1 MAKLVKEVGETPN
14 TVILDDDYGCL
25 SNSCVRLGAT
35 LPHRKLRS
43 RFRFDRSLL
52 APPATTLGLG
62 FPKMLA
68 HLREDAR
75 SCFRGKCSGPGLFAW
90 I

>member
-1 MAKLVKEVGETPN
+1 MVMATGAPPN
-14 TVILDDDYGCL
+14 TVILDDYDGCL
-25 SNSCVRLGAT
+25 TRSHARLGAA
-35 LPHRKLRS
+35 LPHRKLGS

-52 APPATTLGLG
+52 APTSTALGVG
-62 FPKMLA
+62 FPKMLE